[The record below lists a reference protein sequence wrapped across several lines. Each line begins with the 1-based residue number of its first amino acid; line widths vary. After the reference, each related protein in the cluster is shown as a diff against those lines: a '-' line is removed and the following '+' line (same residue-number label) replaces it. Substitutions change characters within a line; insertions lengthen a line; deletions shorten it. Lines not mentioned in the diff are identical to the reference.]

1 MTGAK
6 RRDIVRGL
14 FVAAAAALLLALSG
28 AFGTGDYPFYQRL
41 VYWSG
46 VMGAGWIWGET
57 SQPWLARRVDA
68 DERPW
73 LLIFLL
79 TGLVAIPMSL
89 FVWAATGLFF
99 DGILFPLSRLPFLL
113 VPVVSVTLA
122 ICILIVFL
130 GRATPVQTHAAA
142 DPAQPAR
149 FIERLPRRLRA
160 ARLIAVQAEDH
171 YLRVHTDIG
180 SDLILMRLS
189 DAIRETDGLDGLQ
202 IHRSHWV
209 AREAVADQFRDKD
222 RLFLRMSDGAE
233 LPVSRNRLQE
243 VRQAGLV

>member
-189 DAIRETDGLDGLQ
+189 DALLELEGLEGAQ
-202 IHRSHWV
+202 THRSWWV
-209 AREAVADQFRDKD
+209 AKDAVRDAK
-222 RLFLRMSDGAE
+222 RANGRATLLLEGGLSA
-233 LPVSRNRLQE
+233 PVSRRYSKAL
-243 VRQAGLV
+243 RDAGWY